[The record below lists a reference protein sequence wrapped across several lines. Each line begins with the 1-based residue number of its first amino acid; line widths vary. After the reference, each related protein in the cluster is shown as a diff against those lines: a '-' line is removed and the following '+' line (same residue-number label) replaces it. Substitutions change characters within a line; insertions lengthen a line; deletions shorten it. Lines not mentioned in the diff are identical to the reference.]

1 MRIIV
6 VEPQMKPTIR
16 HINESLASM
25 QDVVGGTIQAMYPY
39 DDAVAL
45 VVNDEGKVLG
55 LPMNRALR
63 DDDGA
68 VYDIVHGT
76 FFICGLSEDSFASL
90 TDEQLHR
97 FMRIYATPE
106 LFLRMNNQIVI
117 LPMLDQ

>member
-6 VEPQMKPTIR
+6 VEPQMKPKIQ
-16 HINESLASM
+16 HINGSLASM
-25 QDVVGGTIQAMYPY
+25 QDIVGGTIQAMYPY

-97 FMRIYATPE
+97 FIQMYATPE
-106 LFLRMNNQIVI
+106 LFLRVNNQIVI

>member
-16 HINESLASM
+16 HINGSLVSM
-25 QDVVGGTIQAMYPY
+25 QDVVDGTIQAMYPY

-45 VVNDEGKVLG
+45 VANDEGKVLG

>member
-6 VEPQMKPTIR
+6 VEPQMKPAIR
-16 HINESLASM
+16 HINGSLVSM
-25 QDVVGGTIQAMYPY
+25 QDIVGGTIQAMYPY

-45 VVNDEGKVLG
+45 VANDEGKVLG

-63 DDDGA
+63 GDYGD
-68 VYDIVHGT
+68 VYDIVCGT

-90 TDEQLHR
+90 TDEQFHR
-97 FMRIYATPE
+97 FVRIYATPE

>member
-16 HINESLASM
+16 HINGSLASM

-63 DDDGA
+63 DDDGE
-68 VYDIVHGT
+68 VYDIVCGT
-76 FFICGLSEDSFASL
+76 FFICGLSEDSFTSL
-90 TDEQLHR
+90 TDEQLQR

-106 LFLRMNNQIVI
+106 LFLRMNNQLVI

>member
-6 VEPQMKPTIR
+6 VKPQMEPTIR
-16 HINESLASM
+16 HISGSLASM

-45 VVNDEGKVLG
+45 VANDEGKVLG

>member
-6 VEPQMKPTIR
+6 VEPQMKPAIR
-16 HINESLASM
+16 HINGSLSSM
-25 QDVVGGTIQAMYPY
+25 QNIVGGTIQAMYPY

-45 VVNDEGKVLG
+45 VANDEGKVLG

-63 DDDGA
+63 DDNGA

-90 TDEQLHR
+90 TNERFHR

>member
-6 VEPQMKPTIR
+6 VEPQMKSAIR
-16 HINESLASM
+16 HINGSLASM
-25 QDVVGGTIQAMYPY
+25 QNVVGGTVQAMYPY

-45 VVNDEGKVLG
+45 VANDEGKVLG

-76 FFICGLSEDSFASL
+76 FFICGLSEDSFTSL
-90 TDEQLHR
+90 TDEQLQR

-106 LFLRMNNQIVI
+106 LFLRMNNQLVI

>member
-6 VEPQMKPTIR
+6 VEPQMKPAIR
-16 HINESLASM
+16 HINGSLASM

-45 VVNDEGKVLG
+45 VANDEGKVLG

-63 DDDGA
+63 DDDGD
-68 VYDIVHGT
+68 VYDIVCGT
-76 FFICGLSEDSFASL
+76 FFICGLSEDSFVSL

-106 LFLRMNNQIVI
+106 LFLRMDNQIVI